1 MIITEKELL
10 KFFGEDEPKEIAR
23 YMSIWI
29 NAIARGEATA
39 EHFILEAKDDE
50 MV

>member
-10 KFFGEDEPKEIAR
+10 EFFGEDEPEEIAR

-29 NAIARGEATA
+29 NAFANGSATA
-39 EHFILEAKDDE
+39 EHFILEVRQE
-50 MV
+50 E